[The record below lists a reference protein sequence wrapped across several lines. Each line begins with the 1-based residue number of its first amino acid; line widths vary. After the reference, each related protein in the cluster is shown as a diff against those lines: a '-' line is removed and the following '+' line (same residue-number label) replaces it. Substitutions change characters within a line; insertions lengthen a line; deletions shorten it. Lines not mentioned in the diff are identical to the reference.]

1 MTVGLVNENDEPVI
15 KIKLDLGKEE
25 RPVNAV
31 IDTESK
37 VRSEIKTHK
46 DLDVWKKSIE
56 VGTAIYKITKTFPEE
71 EKFGLV
77 SQIRRSA
84 VSVPSN
90 IAEGAARNS
99 KTEFKHFGV
108 IFIIWVEATL
118 LWEIS
123 LEIWVFM
130 S

>member
-56 VGTAIYKITKTFPEE
+56 LVTAIYKITKTFPEE

-99 KTEFKHFGV
+99 KTEFKH
-108 IFIIWVEATL
+108 
-118 LWEIS
+118 
-123 LEIWVFM
+123 
-130 S
+130 